1 MTIDSTWLT
10 SFKEDHPHAFTR
22 KNPFAPAAVFVDGQ
36 IRLMQGPPAQPQTW
50 DDFIFRQFVRPLQKF
65 FDVSA
70 VVILAFDN
78 YEHVPRAKCMTQAKR
93 RRHTPVLPFTE
104 ASELP
109 CMVPEGERWTQ
120 SIANRVFKTRVID
133 LVLLRLPMLL
143 LQHQVKRRL
152 IVDYHQPVE
161 YRFCQKENRVET
173 RVLEDLPVMGEADV
187 KFTRFADR
195 FGKLMVD
202 SIDGDSIP
210 IALMHHE
217 LRLRQ
222 AVPPPMVSILRL
234 ELRVPSLEPKETTKK
249 RDSEGVEKRV
259 LEPMETAKKRDSE
272 GVKKRPPRTYEY
284 VNVHA
289 LFEGLKTAIAQSMG
303 RVKIPTHEG
312 HEIAMLV
319 GLIALTGT
327 DFTRNLPQLSGRSV
341 YSWLPDIW
349 PTLAVSYHPGLRCLV
364 QEKAVDQLVS
374 LLYRIKFPKHAHA
387 PDFSGVLEDLQRSSI
402 AGRTK
407 DSLPSVERVAC
418 TVRNA
423 NWVLAYWTC
432 EPAPDPIQPQ
442 FGFRLL
448 PGGSPG
454 YDD

>member
-1 MTIDSTWLT
+1 MTIDSTWLCA
-10 SFKEDHPHAFTR
+10 FKEEMPHAFTQR
-22 KNPFAPAAVFVDGQ
+22 NPFQSTAVFVDGQ
-36 IRLMQGPPAQPQTW
+36 IKLMQGPPPEPQTW
-50 DDFIFRQFVRPLQKF
+50 DDFIYRQFARHLARF
-65 FDVSA
+65 FESCD

-93 RRHTPVLPFTE
+93 RRNIPVLPFSAT
-104 ASELP
+104 SELP

-133 LVLLRLPMLL
+133 LVLLRLPALL
-143 LQHQVKRRL
+143 LLHHPKRRL
-152 IVDYHQPVE
+152 IVDYQVPVE
-161 YRFCQKENRVET
+161 YRFDPHDSLIHAQPIEEF
-173 RVLEDLPVMGEADV
+173 PAMGEADL

-217 LRLRQ
+217 RCLRR
-222 AVPPPMVSILRL
+222 AAPPPMVSIYRMQLN
-234 ELRVPSLEPKETTKK
+234 VTPSAGSASAGKLDSAGRALGKRPASGDDQPKK
-249 RDSEGVEKRV
+249 RQ
-259 LEPMETAKKRDSE
+259 
-272 GVKKRPPRTYEY
+272 PRQYEY

-289 LFEGLKTAIAQSMG
+289 LYEGLKQAIAQSNG
-303 RVKIPTHEG
+303 RIRIPTHAG
-312 HEIAMLV
+312 HEMSMLI

-327 DFTRNLPQLSGRSV
+327 DFSRNLPQMAGKSV

-349 PTLAVSYHPGLRCLV
+349 PALAAAYHPGMCCLV
-364 QEKAVDQLVS
+364 QERAVDQLVA
-374 LLYRIKFPKHAHA
+374 LLYRIKFAKHAKA
-387 PDFSGVLEDLQRSSI
+387 QDSLQGVLADLHGSTI
-402 AGRTK
+402 AARTK
-407 DSLPSVERVAC
+407 ESLPSVERVAC

-432 EPAPDPIQPQ
+432 DPAPDPIQPA

-448 PGGSPG
+448 PSGCPE

>member
-1 MTIDSTWLT
+1 MTIDSTWLVA
-10 SFKEDHPHAFTR
+10 FKEDHPHAFTR
-22 KNPFAPAAVFVDGQ
+22 KNPFAPTAVFVDGQ

-50 DDFIFRQFVRPLQKF
+50 DDFIFRQFARPLLNF
-65 FDVSA
+65 YSGCD

-78 YEHVPRAKCMTQAKR
+78 YEHVPKAKCMTQAKR

-109 CMVPEGERWTQ
+109 CMVPEGERWSQ

-133 LVLLRLPMLL
+133 LVLLRLPILL
-143 LQHQVKRRL
+143 LQHQGKRRL

-161 YRFCQKENRVET
+161 YRFCTKENRVET
-173 RVLEDLPVMGEADV
+173 RLLEDLPALGEADV

-195 FGKLMVD
+195 FGKLLVD

-222 AVPPPMVSILRL
+222 AAPPPMVSILRL
-234 ELRVPSLEPKETTKK
+234 ELRVPGQESRAK
-249 RDSEGVEKRV
+249 RDVEG
-259 LEPMETAKKRDSE
+259 S
-272 GVKKRPPRTYEY
+272 KKRPPRTYEY

-289 LFEGLKTAIAQSMG
+289 LFEGLKTAVAQSIG
-303 RVKIPTHEG
+303 RIKIPTHEG

-319 GLIALTGT
+319 SLIALTGT
-327 DFTRNLPQLSGRSV
+327 DFTRNLPQMSGKSV

-349 PTLAVSYHPGLRCLV
+349 PTLAVAYHPGMRCLV
-364 QEKAVDQLVS
+364 QERAVDQLVS
-374 LLYRIKFPKHAHA
+374 LLYRTKFPKHAQA
-387 PDFSGVLEDLQRSSI
+387 ADLRGVLDDLQRSSI
-402 AGRTK
+402 ASRTK
-407 DSLPSVERVAC
+407 ESLPTAERVAC

-448 PGGSPG
+448 AGGCPG